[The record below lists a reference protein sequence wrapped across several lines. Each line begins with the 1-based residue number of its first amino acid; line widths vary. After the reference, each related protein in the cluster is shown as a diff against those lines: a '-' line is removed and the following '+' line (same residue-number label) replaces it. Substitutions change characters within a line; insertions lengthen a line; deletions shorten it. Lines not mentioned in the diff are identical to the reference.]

1 MREWS
6 RPSRPASRRRRRSPR
21 AELHG
26 TGRRARA
33 RAPSATGTAHARET
47 RYGQN
52 ETGPALGR
60 KNWLFVEGDLGG
72 ERVATI
78 LTILGTCIAHGVNP
92 RAYLHVVVKLLV
104 NGFPNKRIR
113 ELLPDQIVKLHP
125 ELRLPDKAARP
136 PSLSAPS

>member
-60 KNWLFVEGDLGG
+60 KNFLFVGNEDAGDNIAGLYSL
-72 ERVATI
+72 VAT
-78 LTILGTCIAHGVNP
+78 CEAHGKNP
-92 RAYLHVVVKLLV
+92 LEYLTDVLGRLGSH
-104 NGFPNKRIR
+104 PQSRID
-113 ELLPDQIVKLHP
+113 ELLPALWKP
-125 ELRLPDKAARP
+125 AA
-136 PSLSAPS
+136 S